1 MEPPPIPLNDDGPIA
16 WIVRPS
22 FGSPH
27 RPKLQATSSRP
38 RRHPCVGDDATQ
50 RSRRMDITSSC
61 RRCSF
66 PPPRKKRL
74 PMARPT
80 AAPTMQLSPTQSADD
95 FAHSRIDQRRWSWP
109 SCATKTCARFWRVT
123 DFPESI
129 EEVRPPWS
137 PVWCAGCTRGPR
149 VLSPS
154 PGACSVH
161 RDRPPHRTVD
171 RALARML
178 AVVPPLGR
186 PRRPTTCRSM
196 TSMPRLSC
204 RRPTRFSYLEHLPRP
219 WTWTFQTKTQIERPT
234 ATSRPSLPFCRQFL
248 PFPLRRA
255 SSRLQ
260 PPILHPSRSPL
271 PARHQATQPLC
282 PEHRQRSPVHQ
293 ALRRSPPFSSARKR
307 RCKLSS
313 KLQPLSTR
321 IQPVQPPGPSS
332 RNSHPSPCVELA
344 VAHAGIATADALR
357 PSRAS
362 DPPSVPE
369 RPPPDQPSRAAPLA
383 AWDDHRCIVVDPLDD
398 RLRRAA
404 TDIEGNGRGTHRRAS
419 PRPQCPPRARRRLA
433 STHSKRGLLRADLRP
448 PQRPS
453 LRPQGAED
461 RRPGNLVILAPPANA
476 GDH

>member
-1 MEPPPIPLNDDGPIA
+1 MTVSSRRAPVANGRRNHSPIPLNSDGPIA

-27 RPKLQATSSRP
+27 RPKLQATLSRP

-66 PPPRKKRL
+66 PLPRTKRL

-95 FAHSRIDQRRWSWP
+95 FARSRIDQRSWSWP
-109 SCATKTCARFWRVT
+109 SCATKTCARFWRVS

-204 RRPTRFSYLEHLPRP
+204 RRPTRFSYLELQLRP
-219 WTWTFQTKTQIERPT
+219 WTWTHQTKTQIERPT

-260 PPILHPSRSPL
+260 PPIPHSSRSPL
-271 PARHQATQPLC
+271 PARHPATQPLR
-282 PEHRQRSPVHQ
+282 PERRQRSPVHQ
-293 ALRRSPPFSSARKR
+293 ALRRSAPFSSARKR
-307 RCKLSS
+307 RCRLSS
-313 KLQPLSTR
+313 KLQPLSKR
-321 IQPVQPPGPSS
+321 IHPVLHPGPSS
-332 RNSHPSPCVELA
+332 RNSHPSPCASSPQRMPASQLRTPSVLPEPPTRPRRQNALPP
-344 VAHAGIATADALR
+344 TNRPALR
-357 PSRAS
+357 HSQRGTTVGASWWTPPTTDCVVQRPTSREWARHSPPRSAPSSMPPKGASSTSFDAQQKGGTARRFAHPTATKLAPSR
-362 DPPSVPE
+362 
-369 RPPPDQPSRAAPLA
+369 R
-383 AWDDHRCIVVDPLDD
+383 
-398 RLRRAA
+398 
-404 TDIEGNGRGTHRRAS
+404 
-419 PRPQCPPRARRRLA
+419 
-433 STHSKRGLLRADLRP
+433 
-448 PQRPS
+448 
-453 LRPQGAED
+453 
-461 RRPGNLVILAPPANA
+461 
-476 GDH
+476 